1 MVDFPASHVGLQEAI
16 SCVQVESSPAAAAW
30 LRAARRTAEGDNDDN
45 GDNGDNPMDTA
56 FSQRTDI

>member
-30 LRAARRTAEGDNDDN
+30 LRAARRTAEGDN
-45 GDNGDNPMDTA
+45 GDNGDNPMDPA
-56 FSQRTDI
+56 FSQRTNI

>member
-45 GDNGDNPMDTA
+45 GDNPMDTA